1 MYILVCEKKKC
12 KMVGFVL
19 NKNKSI
25 RVSFSVAFLIA
36 CACIGMWGCSD
47 DSTFKWENRSAS
59 RVVSLVDD
67 SLALLYN
74 CRSYSICR
82 EGVGPLG
89 YTDCGGGCEN
99 YGLFLANYRKKQ
111 PIYWG
116 DTSNLVVVFMRGFYR
131 DSTVIFLKNDY
142 NEFGFWK
149 IGEQPKSAK
158 KLKWNSPCSGYDG
171 YNFTRFRPWI
181 NGNVL
186 LIGAKGCDYAVL
198 DTATGDVNELLM
210 NGEYAWFNECADVT
224 YLDGKEVCL
233 GAVYEDGRYGVW
245 TYENGIKTDSLIW
258 ENAKWSIVSED
269 NVKIIGGKLFLIE
282 HPTQLLDGKSNPLN
296 GWTVNIINP
305 LNPIT
310 PMIRMDKIYSLFV
323 DSMGLEIKY
332 DVDDLYV
339 VKGR

>member
-1 MYILVCEKKKC
+1 MKGGIKK
-12 KMVGFVL
+12 FQAVL
-19 NKNKSI
+19 A
-25 RVSFSVAFLIA
+25 VAFA
-36 CACIGMWGCSD
+36 CVCMWGCGD
-47 DSTFKWENRSAS
+47 DTTFKWEDRSAP

-74 CRSYSICR
+74 CRSYSECH

-89 YTDCGGGCEN
+89 YSECNGGCEN

-111 PIYWG
+111 SIYWG
-116 DTSNLVVVFMRGFYR
+116 DTSNLVIAFMRGFYR
-131 DSTVIFLKNDY
+131 DSTVIFLKDNY
-142 NEFGFWK
+142 SEFGFWK
-149 IGEQPKSAK
+149 IGELPKSAK

-181 NGNVL
+181 NGSVL
-186 LIGAKGCDYAVL
+186 LIGAKGCGYAVL
-198 DTATGDVNELLM
+198 DTSTGNVNELLM
-210 NGEYAWFNECADVT
+210 DGEYAWLKECTDVT

-233 GAVYEDGRYGVW
+233 RAVYEDGRYGVW
-245 TYENGIKTDSLIW
+245 VYENGIKTDSLVW

-269 NVKIIGGKLFLIE
+269 NVKIIGGKMFLIE
-282 HPTQLLDGKSNPLN
+282 HPTRLLDGKSNPLN

-305 LNPIT
+305 LNPVT

-323 DSMGLEIKY
+323 DSMGSEIKY